1 VRQQNILLGVSGSIS
16 AYKAAHLA
24 RLLIKSGHRVQVA
37 MTQGGQRFIQPVTFE
52 AITGQPVLTSLWNT
66 PSGSIEHVEQ
76 SHQVDLILIAPASAN
91 LLARLAVGMAD
102 DVLTATCLSTT
113 SPIIVA
119 PAMETGMWLNS
130 ATQENVA
137 KLKAR
142 GYQVLDPEPG
152 ELASGRSGLG
162 RLPEPEF
169 IADFVINFPSQRDL
183 ENRRIVITAGPTH
196 ESLDPVRILSNR
208 STGAMGIAFA
218 DRAYSRG
225 ASVDLILGPTHLL
238 PAQPVNVHQI
248 ESAQE
253 MLEAVEGLVDG
264 ADVFIAAAAVSDFRL
279 RQVSQQK
286 LKRNHE
292 GAHQLELIENPD
304 ILATV
309 SPRLPNGLVIGFAA
323 ETENVEQNAK
333 EKMHR
338 KGCDMVVANQVGRE
352 QGFGPGETS
361 IILIQKSQDTLYFGP
376 GTKSAV
382 ANFVLDQVAQTLRQ

>member
-1 VRQQNILLGVSGSIS
+1 
-16 AYKAAHLA
+16 
-24 RLLIKSGHRVQVA
+24 
-37 MTQGGQRFIQPVTFE
+37 
-52 AITGQPVLTSLWNT
+52 
-66 PSGSIEHVEQ
+66 
-76 SHQVDLILIAPASAN
+76 
-91 LLARLAVGMAD
+91 
-102 DVLTATCLSTT
+102 
-113 SPIIVA
+113 
-119 PAMETGMWLNS
+119 MWLNP

-225 ASVDLILGPTHLL
+225 ASVDLILGPTHHL

-248 ESAQE
+248 ESVQE